1 MLLLFFSS
9 IFHLP
14 LQLGDHGPNVLTFAI
29 LERNIGPDVKLQMKP
44 MVAVVHMTSK
54 KQDPV
59 APTRMAA
66 MDLEVIVIHLVE
78 AVIVLQD
85 II

>member
-1 MLLLFFSS
+1 
-9 IFHLP
+9 
-14 LQLGDHGPNVLTFAI
+14 
-29 LERNIGPDVKLQMKP
+29 MKP
-44 MVAVVHMTSK
+44 MVVVVHMTSK